1 VNTPRDILLQCH
13 RNAQPKLD
21 GIRRAVLTG
30 EIRPADTRLSWQ
42 DMLRSLRWHLVAMSA
57 IWLFVLILRADTS
70 RAPILAAA
78 TPQPPPPQVMIASL
92 REHRRLLSEMT
103 DAHPAEGERL
113 ELFVPKP
120 HSESRGEFQV
130 AWIL

>member
-1 VNTPRDILLQCH
+1 VKTPRDILLQRH
-13 RNAQPKLD
+13 REAQPKLD
-21 GIRRAVLTG
+21 AIRIAVLAKETKSG
-30 EIRPADTRLSWQ
+30 EAPQSLRNI
-42 DMLRSLRWHLVAMSA
+42 LRSLRWHLVAMSA

-130 AWIL
+130 A